1 MSYLLH
7 HNTQNKQCKSTL
19 GGCVMKFPVPTLN
32 SLQIFIEGIVNDPVH
47 IMSIL
52 KSIPHIFEGGRYK
65 FSHSGSYPTSL
76 FQQHGQHWWN
86 VNDALHVTPEEEIKG
101 CKVSL

>member
-1 MSYLLH
+1 
-7 HNTQNKQCKSTL
+7 
-19 GGCVMKFPVPTLN
+19 MKFPVPTLN
-32 SLQIFIEGIVNDPVH
+32 RLQIFIDGIVNSPVH
-47 IMSIL
+47 IMSVL